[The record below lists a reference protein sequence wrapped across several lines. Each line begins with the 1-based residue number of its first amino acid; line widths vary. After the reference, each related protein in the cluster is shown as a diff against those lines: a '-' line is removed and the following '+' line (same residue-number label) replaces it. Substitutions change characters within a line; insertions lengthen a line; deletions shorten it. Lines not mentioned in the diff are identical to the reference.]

1 MRKGRNLRPIAD
13 AFAQVLLNHHKQIC
27 RNERDLQKCL
37 ITYGELCGKA
47 RPSIA
52 PIGAGLFLGEIAT
65 RCKELQMPPLNALVV
80 NKRTG
85 EPGPNYPGGVTAWQK
100 DVKDCIAFKKYRR
113 GIG

>member
-1 MRKGRNLRPIAD
+1 
-13 AFAQVLLNHHKQIC
+13 
-27 RNERDLQKCL
+27 
-37 ITYGELCGKA
+37 
-47 RPSIA
+47 
-52 PIGAGLFLGEIAT
+52 
-65 RCKELQMPPLNALVV
+65 MPPLNALVV